1 MRAVALGVLT
11 TAADLPTPIRLAEL
25 RRDIAAL
32 IADLRPDVVAVEH
45 LFFQTNRRTAMAVA
59 QASGLALAEAAT
71 AGCEVVQYTANEVKL
86 ALCGYGAA
94 TKAQVASL
102 VRARLELAQPPKPAD
117 AADAAA
123 LAICNLT
130 IAPFQARVAAAV
142 AR

>member
-11 TAADLPTPIRLAEL
+11 TSADLSTPIRLAEL
-25 RRDIAAL
+25 RRDLAAL

-45 LFFQTNRRTAMAVA
+45 LFFQNNRRTAMAVA

-71 AGCEVVQYTANEVKL
+71 AGCEVVQYTANEVKQ

-94 TKAQVASL
+94 SKAQVASL
-102 VRARLELAQPPKPAD
+102 VQARLEFGQPPKPAD

-123 LAICNLT
+123 LAICHLT
-130 IAPFQARVAAAV
+130 IAPFQARVAAAA